1 MRVWNNILRNLC
13 TRLVQF
19 ARSCV
24 VFRCGSLKEFLVVGY
39 LFSINRSSP
48 YSFFLVRNGIRC
60 FTFVRVIGM
69 RLNFLTLSKE
79 DIFRKVCGTRE
90 VYARTFDSEQRLF
103 QVICMSLEIGMAGRN
118 RGGGVFHE

>member
-1 MRVWNNILRNLC
+1 MHASGPIYKILC
-13 TRLVQF
+13 
-19 ARSCV
+19 CV
-24 VFRCGSLKEFLVVGY
+24 SLRIFERFLVVGY